1 MFSSSTAAS
10 ISNTTAAFNNYGTEL
25 ERVGTNTGQVTSR
38 SSSMLHTLATT
49 VGQFYI
55 LYMAVKKVA
64 NVFAEWY
71 TASNDYIEN
80 LNLFTVTMRD
90 STDAAYSYAESVE
103 KIVGINISE
112 WISYQGE
119 FQQLTK
125 GFGVSSEQADI
136 MSQSLTQLSYD
147 LSSFFNVDV
156 ETASDKLNSAM
167 AGQVKGLREYGI
179 DVSNASLQ
187 SYALSKGIDL
197 TVSSMTQAQK
207 SVLRY
212 NYILEKTVDIQGDM
226 TRTLVTP
233 ANALRVLS
241 TQVDK
246 LKRALGDI
254 ISTLVTQFIPYV
266 QAAVTLIT
274 ELANKI
280 ANFFGFEL
288 PTIDYS
294 SLDDATSATEDLD
307 DAASSVADD
316 FSDAVDEVK
325 ELKKQ
330 LMGFDELN
338 ILKSSTTSST
348 SKTKSTDKKASNDYP
363 SDLGLGVESY
373 DFGLDSVTTSATE
386 IVENLKKTFSTIF
399 DPIVTAYNKYIKPI
413 YEKAKR
419 KITELQEVF
428 NEWVNKLD
436 FTPLGESINF
446 VLSKLEPLADVIIN
460 QLGYVFE
467 NVFLPIGKIFV
478 ETILPAIVESI
489 GYIIGAITPVIDG
502 IGTVLK
508 PIWENIIKPAFE
520 KISEWFKKITEKVGP
535 KLEELGSKIG
545 ETLKKW
551 QPIIEKISE
560 VIGPVITKIID
571 FLGGSLGGA
580 LEAGL
585 ESLIKIID
593 GIGGIA
599 DVITGLADG
608 DNEKITSGFE
618 KIGEAILEALI
629 APFKHIWAA
638 ISGGLE
644 GIGVDVSGF
653 FSGLW
658 DNISGFFSGVGD
670 WFSGIWENVSGFFSG
685 VGDWFADIW
694 GNISGFFNGVGDWF
708 SDLWAKISN
717 GWHTVIDPW
726 IEIFKRAAAWVNE
739 HVVEPVTGFFKG
751 LWENVSGFFSNL
763 WDDICGVWSTVSDW
777 FNEHVIEPVT
787 GFFGGIWEKVSD
799 GASEAW
805 EGIKSVFSHVADWF
819 KNVFSEAWEKVQGV
833 FSEGGKIFNNIKEGI
848 ASVFTTAVNNII
860 NGLNTVIGGTFEGLN
875 NSLTFIHN
883 VEILGVKPFEWVN
896 TVDVPQIPLI
906 GSYASGGFPETGEYF
921 LARESGPEMV
931 GRIGSQNAV
940 VNNDQI
946 VTAISQAVY
955 NAIISAG
962 SVRSGESQKVGIE
975 AEDVTLS
982 GDIIFRSFVRAHND
996 YVYANGSSPLDI

>member
-1 MFSSSTAAS
+1 MFSSSAAAS

-187 SYALSKGIDL
+187 SYALSKGIDQSV
-197 TVSSMTQAQK
+197 TSMSQAEK
-207 SVLRY
+207 SLLRY
-212 NYILEKTVDIQGDM
+212 NYIMEKTVDIQGDM

-338 ILKSSTTSST
+338 ILKSSTTSSSGSSKSDT
-348 SKTKSTDKKASNDYP
+348 SDATKTVSN
-363 SDLGLGVESY
+363 LGLGVESY
-373 DFGLDSVTTSATE
+373 DFGLDG
-386 IVENLKKTFSTIF
+386 VENQAEKILENIKSIF
-399 DPIVTAYNKYIKPI
+399 NNLYENSGAKNFFDSINKATKNIDYGYIHDNI
-413 YEKAKR
+413 SEIAKDINDINIDISPSVVNFNKSLGEMLGSVAGFALTVSG
-419 KITELQEVF
+419 KITEYTTGGIRNWLSQDKEYISSTLSDILRNF
-428 NEWVNKLD
+428 SSGFGNLTPIFKDATERAAKFFDAIRPLTEATIS
-436 FTPLGESINF
+436 TPLSILTRIF
-446 VLSKLEPLADVIIN
+446 GTMGLTTSKAFELMTSAIN
-460 QLGYVFE
+460 SFYFYT
-467 NVFLPIGKIFV
+467 V
-478 ETILPAIVESI
+478 ETVFPEVVNVIKNFISTAYSSVKWVVEQFASLFGQSWTLAELP
-489 GYIIGAITPVIDG
+489 DW
-502 IGTVLK
+502 L
-508 PIWENIIKPAFE
+508 
-520 KISEWFKKITEKVGP
+520 ISSSAHG
-535 KLEELGSKIG
+535 
-545 ETLKKW
+545 
-551 QPIIEKISE
+551 
-560 VIGPVITKIID
+560 
-571 FLGGSLGGA
+571 
-580 LEAGL
+580 
-585 ESLIKIID
+585 
-593 GIGGIA
+593 
-599 DVITGLADG
+599 
-608 DNEKITSGFE
+608 TSG
-618 KIGEAILEALI
+618 A
-629 APFKHIWAA
+629 
-638 ISGGLE
+638 
-644 GIGVDVSGF
+644 
-653 FSGLW
+653 
-658 DNISGFFSGVGD
+658 
-670 WFSGIWENVSGFFSG
+670 
-685 VGDWFADIW
+685 
-694 GNISGFFNGVGDWF
+694 F
-708 SDLWAKISN
+708 SDNYANSEEYYKYLYRHSN
-717 GWHTVIDPW
+717 
-726 IEIFKRAAAWVNE
+726 A
-739 HVVEPVTGFFKG
+739 
-751 LWENVSGFFSNL
+751 
-763 WDDICGVWSTVSDW
+763 
-777 FNEHVIEPVT
+777 
-787 GFFGGIWEKVSD
+787 
-799 GASEAW
+799 
-805 EGIKSVFSHVADWF
+805 
-819 KNVFSEAWEKVQGV
+819 Q
-833 FSEGGKIFNNIKEGI
+833 
-848 ASVFTTAVNNII
+848 
-860 NGLNTVIGGTFEGLN
+860 
-875 NSLTFIHN
+875 
-883 VEILGVKPFEWVN
+883 
-896 TVDVPQIPLI
+896 
-906 GSYASGGFPETGEYF
+906 YASGGFPETGEYF